1 MIGGFALGNMIGLVG
16 MGYGMVNSF
25 KDMGGPKLDYGQ
37 PNQQL
42 GEAAAKDDPFLSN
55 LIMNDPELQEDAAKL
70 EAFYKEV
77 KDQKLSEAKLSAYDS
92 IKDAKQD
99 YYDKEL
105 EKKLAKLEAKY
116 AETKE
121 KKAAEQS
128 EQKSARE
135 QLLTKQHEDLEFFKN
150 AAKPGDVGYDEKL
163 KSMLDSHEKD
173 LGKFGTKLD
182 KKDSSYEKKR
192 EEVINNHNS
201 WVKKR
206 EAGLK
211 KKTEA
216 KESELKE
223 AALTR
228 KEEFFDKFM
237 DSMKDGFTPEANA
250 KRVELVKEF
259 QQSEAKHL
267 VEDTQEL
274 MKVQAA
280 GFPPNSNIQNVIKD
294 QSQSF
299 SKLYEEHEFP
309 NGSAIS
315 PELKQSYSRLEEY
328 QNTIAEKLE
337 KLSAQDP
344 SFSEGMS
351 DRMRG
356 VFGSEK
362 GIQNDGI
369 MSKKDLT
376 QLKELMDEQKLTE
389 TDDEDQPRLSLNINV
404 FKFDNSSFQF

>member
-16 MGYGMVNSF
+16 MGYGMINSF

-37 PNQQL
+37 PNQEL
-42 GEAAAKDDPFLSN
+42 GEAAKDDPFLSN

-77 KDQKLSEAKLSAYDS
+77 KEQKLSDAKLNAYDS
-92 IKDAKQD
+92 IKDAKQE

-105 EKKLAKLEAKY
+105 EKKLEKLEAKY

-121 KKAAEQS
+121 KKAAEKS

-135 QLLTKQHEDLEFFKN
+135 QLLAKQQEELEYFKN
-150 AAKPGDVGYDEKL
+150 SAKPGDAGYDEKL
-163 KSMLDSHEKD
+163 KSMLSFHEKD
-173 LGKFGTKLD
+173 LEKQGGKLD

-192 EEVINNHNS
+192 QEVISNHNS

-216 KESELKE
+216 KEADLKE

-250 KRVELVKEF
+250 KRVELVKDF
-259 QQSEAKHL
+259 QQSEAKHML
-267 VEDTQEL
+267 EDTQEL
-274 MKVQAA
+274 MKIQAA
-280 GFPPNSNIQNVIKD
+280 GFPPSSNIQNVIKE

-315 PELKQSYSRLEEY
+315 PELKQSYSRLEDY
-328 QNTIAEKLE
+328 QNTISEKLE
-337 KLSAQDP
+337 KLAAQDP

-369 MSKKDLT
+369 MSKKEAE
-376 QLKELMDEQKLTE
+376 QFKELMDEQRLTE
-389 TDDEDQPRLSLNINV
+389 DEEPRLSLNINV

>member
-1 MIGGFALGNMIGLVG
+1 M
-16 MGYGMVNSF
+16 
-25 KDMGGPKLDYGQ
+25 
-37 PNQQL
+37 
-42 GEAAAKDDPFLSN
+42 
-55 LIMNDPELQEDAAKL
+55 
-70 EAFYKEV
+70 
-77 KDQKLSEAKLSAYDS
+77 QKL
-92 IKDAKQD
+92 
-99 YYDKEL
+99 
-105 EKKLAKLEAKY
+105 KKKRQQ
-116 AETKE
+116 
-121 KKAAEQS
+121 KKS

-135 QLLTKQHEDLEFFKN
+135 QLLAKQQEDLEFFKN
-150 AAKPGDVGYDEKL
+150 ASKPGETGYNEKL
-163 KSMLDSHEKD
+163 NSMLEAHEKN
-173 LGKFGTKLD
+173 LEKFGGKAD

-192 EEVINNHNS
+192 QEVISNHNS

-237 DSMKDGFTPEANA
+237 DSMKDGFTPDANA
-250 KRVELVKEF
+250 KRVELVKDF
-259 QQSEAKHL
+259 QQSEAKHML
-267 VEDTQEL
+267 EDTQEL
-274 MKVQAA
+274 MKIQAA
-280 GFPPNSNIQNVIKD
+280 GFPPNSNIQNVIKE

-299 SKLYEEHEFP
+299 SKLYEEHDFP

-315 PELKQSYSRLEEY
+315 PELKQSYSRLEDY
-328 QNTIAEKLE
+328 QNTISEKLE
-337 KLSAQDP
+337 KLAAQDP

-369 MSKKDLT
+369 MSKKEAE
-376 QLKELMDEQKLTE
+376 QLKELMDEQRLTE
-389 TDDEDQPRLSLNINV
+389 DEEPRLSLNINV

>member
-16 MGYGMVNSF
+16 MGYGMINSF

-37 PNQQL
+37 PNQEL
-42 GEAAAKDDPFLSN
+42 AESAAHDDPFMSN

-77 KDQKLSEAKLSAYDS
+77 KEQKLSEAKLNAYDS
-92 IKDAKQD
+92 IKDAKQE

-105 EKKLAKLEAKY
+105 DKKLARLEEKF
-116 AETKE
+116 AEKKE
-121 KKAAEQS
+121 KKAEEKT

-135 QLLTKQHEDLEFFKN
+135 QLLAKQQEDLEFFKN
-150 AAKPGDVGYDEKL
+150 ASKPGDTGYDEKL
-163 KSMLDSHEKD
+163 KSMLNTHEKD
-173 LGKFGTKLD
+173 LSKFGGKLD

-216 KESELKE
+216 KESELKD
-223 AALTR
+223 AALVR

-237 DSMKDGFTPEANA
+237 DSMKEGFTPEANA

-267 VEDTQEL
+267 IEDTQEL

-299 SKLYEEHEFP
+299 ARLYEEHEFP

-315 PELKQSYSRLEEY
+315 PELKQSFSRLEDY
-328 QNTIAEKLE
+328 QNTISERLE
-337 KLSAQDP
+337 KLAAQDP

-356 VFGSEK
+356 VFSSEK

-369 MSKKDLT
+369 MSKKDVA
-376 QLKELMDEQKLTE
+376 QLKELMDEQRLTE
-389 TDDEDQPRLSLNINV
+389 TDDEDQPQLSLNINV

>member
-16 MGYGMVNSF
+16 MGYGMINSF

-37 PNQQL
+37 PNQEL
-42 GEAAAKDDPFLSN
+42 AEAAKDDPFLSN

-77 KDQKLSEAKLSAYDS
+77 KEQKLSEAKLNAYDS
-92 IKDAKQD
+92 IKDAKQE

-105 EKKLAKLEAKY
+105 EKKLEKLEAKY

-121 KKAAEQS
+121 KKAAEKS

-135 QLLTKQHEDLEFFKN
+135 QLLAKQQEDLEFFKN
-150 AAKPGDVGYDEKL
+150 ASKPGETGYNEKL
-163 KSMLDSHEKD
+163 NSMLEAHEKN
-173 LGKFGTKLD
+173 LEKFGGKAD

-192 EEVINNHNS
+192 QEVISNHNS

-223 AALTR
+223 AALAR

-250 KRVELVKEF
+250 KRVELVKDF
-259 QQSEAKHL
+259 QQSEAKHML
-267 VEDTQEL
+267 EDTQEL
-274 MKVQAA
+274 MKIQAA
-280 GFPPNSNIQNVIKD
+280 GFPPDSNIQSAIKE
-294 QSQSF
+294 QSKSF
-299 SKLYEEHEFP
+299 AKLYEEHEFP

-315 PELKQSYSRLEEY
+315 PELKQSYSRLEDY
-328 QNTIAEKLE
+328 QNTISEKLE
-337 KLSAQDP
+337 KLAAQDP

-369 MSKKDLT
+369 MSKKEAE
-376 QLKELMDEQKLTE
+376 QLKELMDEQRLTE
-389 TDDEDQPRLSLNINV
+389 DEEPRLSLNINV